1 MGSEIKNIRLTNF
14 QSHSETEI
22 APAPPGG
29 LTVIIGP
36 SGHGKTAVLRA
47 LRWLLYNQPQGVA
60 FMRKGA
66 QMVKVAV
73 ELADGSVITRRRTAS
88 TNQYIAVTE
97 ASGRQVFEGFGTD
110 VPLEIQQLTGV
121 RPSRIADLTLT
132 PNLAR
137 QLDGPFLG
145 EEAVSAG
152 VRAKVLG
159 RIAGVDEVDH
169 ASKTLATDQFR
180 RGQEE
185 KRLEREA
192 ADLAAQEARYAHL
205 PELRGRIDQ
214 LEALTAELAR
224 AEERR
229 AAVTRVAGQ
238 LRQVADARREAERI
252 AGHWAAVLPG
262 LQAAIAQVEAAAVK
276 RGHVFSLN
284 GRMLVLYQTRLNAAA
299 TLNRWAGAGMTLNAL
314 ADVAVAV
321 DRRNH
326 VTAVAARW
334 RYAGAGIQAAKIVLT
349 RTTGAGEAA
358 ETLTRVIA
366 IAEKRTRLLRLRD
379 AWRRTAAEKLE
390 MEVSLKWADQVQRAF
405 GVVGTATEASAHR
418 LRLFGLRQTLARIR
432 MAMTTVKV
440 RAQDALRQ
448 ADEAAQGYVRAL
460 TDAGRCPVCGSEIH
474 PEHVRRMA

>member
-1 MGSEIKNIRLTNF
+1 MSNAIERITLENF
-14 QSHSETEI
+14 QSHQSTEI
-22 APAPPGG
+22 APAPLGG

-47 LRWLLYNQPQGVA
+47 LRWLLYNQPQGTG
-60 FMRKGA
+60 FMRKSA

-73 ELADGSVITRRRTAS
+73 ELADGSVITRRRTAG

-97 ASGRQVFEGFGTD
+97 GSGRQVFEGFGTD

-169 ASKTLATDQFR
+169 ANKTLATDQFR

-192 ADLAAQEARYAHL
+192 AELAAQEARYAHL
-205 PELRGRIDQ
+205 PELRKRIDQ
-214 LEALTAELAR
+214 LEALAVELAR

-238 LRQVADARREAERI
+238 LHQVADARRRAQDVVGRW
-252 AGHWAAVLPG
+252 GRVLPG
-262 LQAAIAQVEAAAVK
+262 LEAAIVQVAAAAARRSHVTTLAT
-276 RGHVFSLN
+276 RGNVVQES
-284 GRMLVLYQTRLNAAA
+284 RRAAEA
-299 TLNRWAGAGMTLNAL
+299 TLGRWAGAGMALDAL
-314 ADVAVAV
+314 AGVAVGTE
-321 DRRNH
+321 RRNH
-326 VTAVAARW
+326 VTALAARW
-334 RYAGAGIQAAKIVLT
+334 RYIGAGIQAAKIVLT
-349 RTTGAGEAA
+349 RTANAAPAA
-358 ETLTRVIA
+358 EALTRVTT
-366 IAEKRTRLLRLRD
+366 IAEMRARLLRLRD
-379 AWRRTAAEKLE
+379 AWQHTAAEKLE

-405 GVVGTATEASAHR
+405 GMVGTATEASTHR
-418 LRLFGLRQTLARIR
+418 LRLFGLGQTLARTR
-432 MAMTTVKV
+432 MAMTTVEV

-474 PEHVRRMA
+474 PEHVRSIA